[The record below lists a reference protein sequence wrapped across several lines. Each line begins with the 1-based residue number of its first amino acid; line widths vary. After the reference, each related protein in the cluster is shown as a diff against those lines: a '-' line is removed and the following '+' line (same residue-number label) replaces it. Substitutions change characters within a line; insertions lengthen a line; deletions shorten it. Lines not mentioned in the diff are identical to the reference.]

1 MASLITKRHLSR
13 RTFLAGAG
21 VSVALPLLDSMVAAQ
36 TPTTQ
41 TAAVAKRRFVGIFM
55 PHGMAPGY
63 WVPKT
68 VGANPDLPTVLEPL
82 ESYRSQLVV
91 LSGLHARSAEPP
103 PGSTGADHWV
113 ASAFMSAQKPKKTA
127 GADVE
132 NGTTIDQIIAQQI
145 GQETLLPS
153 LQLGIEDPGSSSSTC
168 GEGYSCAYTNS
179 ISWQTPTRPLPME
192 INPQVVFERLFGD
205 GSTAVERALRRQQDR
220 SILDLISQSL
230 ASLKR
235 EIGATDRRRVD
246 EYLEDVREIERRLQ
260 IAAKAS
266 TETPAAEV
274 PFGVPE
280 AFDDHIKLQFDLAA
294 LAFRADITRV
304 VTLLGAR
311 DLTNKNYPASGTLTG
326 FHGGSHHGEN
336 PQNIA
341 NYSKINRYHVQCL
354 GYFIDKLAQAQD
366 GQGTLLDQSVV
377 LYGTNM
383 GNSNQ
388 HEHYD
393 VPHLILG
400 GAAGQLKGNR
410 HLAYPRKAV
419 PTGNVLLSVLG
430 LFGIHRDSFG
440 DSTGHLE
447 GLV

>member
-1 MASLITKRHLSR
+1 MASLITRRHLSR
-13 RTFLAGAG
+13 RTFVVGSGAAI
-21 VSVALPLLDSMVAAQ
+21 ALPLLDAMVAAQ
-36 TPTTQ
+36 TPTGQ
-41 TAAVAKRRFVGIFM
+41 TVAAPKRRFVGVFM

-63 WVPKT
+63 WLPT
-68 VGANPDLPTVLEPL
+68 VVGPNPDLPVILEPL
-82 ESYRSQLVV
+82 APHRSHLVV

-103 PGSTGADHWV
+103 PDSTGADHWV

-132 NGTTIDQIIAQQI
+132 NGTTIDQIIAQKI
-145 GQETLLPS
+145 GQESRLPS
-153 LQLGIEDPGSSSSTC
+153 LQLGIEDPSSSSSTC

-179 ISWQTPTRPLPME
+179 ISWQASNRPLPME

-205 GSTAVERALRRQQDR
+205 GSTPEERALRRQQDR

-230 ASLKR
+230 SSLKR
-235 EIGATDRRRVD
+235 EIGVNDRRRVD

-260 IAAKAS
+260 ITAKAS
-266 TETPAAEV
+266 LETPTADV

-280 AFDDHIKLQFDLAA
+280 AFDDHIKVQFDLAA

-336 PQNIA
+336 PTSIA

-354 GYFIDKLAQAQD
+354 SYFIDKLAGVQD
-366 GQGTLLDQSVV
+366 GEGTLLDHSLV

-393 VPHLILG
+393 VPHLLIG
-400 GAAGQLKGNR
+400 GAGGQLKGNR
-410 HLAYPRKAV
+410 HLAYPRKTV

-430 LFGIHRDSFG
+430 LFGIHQEKFG

-447 GLV
+447 GLT

>member
-1 MASLITKRHLSR
+1 
-13 RTFLAGAG
+13 
-21 VSVALPLLDSMVAAQ
+21 MVAAQ

-63 WVPKT
+63 WVPKA
-68 VGANPDLPTVLEPL
+68 VGANPDLPTILEPL
-82 ESYRSQLVV
+82 ESHRSHLVV

-103 PGSTGADHWV
+103 PDSTGADHWV

-153 LQLGIEDPGSSSSTC
+153 LQLGIEDPSSSSSTC

-179 ISWQTPTRPLPME
+179 ISWQTPNRPLPME

-205 GSTAVERALRRQQDR
+205 GSTAAERALRRQQDR
-220 SILDLISQSL
+220 SILDLISQGL
-230 ASLKR
+230 ATLKR
-235 EIGATDRRRVD
+235 QIGATDRRRVD

-266 TETPAAEV
+266 TETPTAEV

-294 LAFRADITRV
+294 LALRADITRV
-304 VTLLGAR
+304 VTVLGAR

-326 FHGGSHHGEN
+326 FHGASHHGEN
-336 PQNIA
+336 PQSIA

-366 GQGTLLDQSVV
+366 GQGTLLDHSLV

-430 LFGIHRDSFG
+430 LFGIQRDTFG
-440 DSTGHLE
+440 DSTGPLE